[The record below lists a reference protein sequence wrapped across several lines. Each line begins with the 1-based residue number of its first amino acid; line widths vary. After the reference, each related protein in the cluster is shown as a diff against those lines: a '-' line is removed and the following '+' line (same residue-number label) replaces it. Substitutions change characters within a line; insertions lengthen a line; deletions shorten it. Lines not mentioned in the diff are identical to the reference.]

1 MCIRD
6 STYFARETFKKL
18 WIQNYKNG
26 LWGIRTVLFAGNS
39 NSLALRHYIPM
50 IFVLS
55 LIVPLFASL
64 LWIPFMGIAGLSL
77 LAYLLMIGGV
87 SLCIG
92 IQKHLNILYLLLGF
106 ATLHLSNGCGM
117 LVSLF
122 TANSYVRRINAQR

>member
-1 MCIRD
+1 
-6 STYFARETFKKL
+6 
-18 WIQNYKNG
+18 
-26 LWGIRTVLFAGNS
+26 
-39 NSLALRHYIPM
+39 M

-92 IQKHLNILYLLLGF
+92 IYYIYCWGLLRCIYRMAVECLFLYLLLIR
-106 ATLHLSNGCGM
+106 M
-117 LVSLF
+117 
-122 TANSYVRRINAQR
+122 